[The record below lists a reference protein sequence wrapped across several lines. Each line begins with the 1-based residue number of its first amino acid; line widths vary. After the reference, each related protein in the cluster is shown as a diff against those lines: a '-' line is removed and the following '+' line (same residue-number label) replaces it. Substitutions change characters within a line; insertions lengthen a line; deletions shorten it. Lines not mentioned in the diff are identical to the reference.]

1 MTDASEKN
9 EPGLRERKRR
19 ATRRAIQHAVLG
31 LATEHGYE
39 RVTIDE
45 ISATADVSP
54 RTFFN
59 YFASKEEAVLGD
71 FPSLAELDAA
81 ADFLKEGG
89 EKDILS
95 GLGRL
100 FEAAS
105 DAISD
110 DRAASQ
116 RRRVLLR
123 EHPELFAKRMSF
135 LHLFEDELAE
145 LVRHRLVADDPALDR
160 EPDVLAQRAR
170 LLSLI
175 GFATMR
181 FAYRSWI
188 EMDDTEPLALR
199 IHQAF
204 EQLQL
209 TLAVTLRS

>member
-1 MTDASEKN
+1 MIDASEKS

-19 ATRRAIQHAVLG
+19 ATRRAIQHAVLD

-45 ISATADVSP
+45 ISAAADVSP

-71 FPSLAELDAA
+71 FPSLADLAA
-81 ADFLKEGG
+81 AEDFLTEGSG
-89 EKDILS
+89 ADVLS

-105 DAISD
+105 DAIVD
-110 DRAASQ
+110 DRTVNQ

-123 EHPELFAKRMSF
+123 EHPELFAKRMSS

-145 LVRHRLVADDPALDR
+145 LVRRRLAADDPMLVG
-160 EPDVLAQRAR
+160 EPDALARRAH
-170 LLSLI
+170 LLSLV

-188 EMDDTEPLALR
+188 DMDDSEPLAR
-199 IHQAF
+199 RVRQAF
-204 EQLQL
+204 EELQQ
-209 TLAVTLRS
+209 TLAATVR